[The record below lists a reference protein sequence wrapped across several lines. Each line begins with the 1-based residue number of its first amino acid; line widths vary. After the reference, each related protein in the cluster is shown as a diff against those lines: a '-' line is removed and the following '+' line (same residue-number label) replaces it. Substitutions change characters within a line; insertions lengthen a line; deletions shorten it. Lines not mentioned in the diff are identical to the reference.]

1 MARIELIHE
10 LQEVPIRQSKSGG
23 INGLLNDIYEDITG
37 HQCNAA
43 ECDLSIL
50 IYWQNIESLETSG
63 FKILRMAAV
72 KLRNR

>member
-50 IYWQNIESLETSG
+50 IY
-63 FKILRMAAV
+63 
-72 KLRNR
+72 